1 MDKNFHM
8 VYSHVTLPLVNTCE
22 LYDDVASIAYSITCK
37 LVRTL
42 VDRQLYPFATRY
54 SYPPPM
60 TSSSGGLYLNTVSFS
75 QGAGLGALPERCV
88 TTGSKGKQLE

>member
-1 MDKNFHM
+1 MYCITMGDKPRLPVR
-8 VYSHVTLPLVNTCE
+8 VY
-22 LYDDVASIAYSITCK
+22 LYLECLIYERHGSITCK

-60 TSSSGGLYLNTVSFS
+60 TSFSGGLYLNTVSFS